1 MGHNAISE
9 PMFRRDRVDRL
20 DAGSFAGI
28 LRSLR
33 RCHFVKQVALASA
46 VGCTEAAVSYWENG
60 KRAPDRHKFPTIA
73 NALSVAGASPTELDR
88 LRVEW
93 ERARMTRTGC

>member
-1 MGHNAISE
+1 MRQGALSE
-9 PMFRRDRVDRL
+9 SMFRSEVNDS
-20 DAGSFAGI
+20 GGFAGI
-28 LRSLR
+28 LRNLR

-60 KRAPDRHKFPTIA
+60 KRAPDRRKFPTIA
-73 NALSVAGASPTELDR
+73 SALLAAGATPSELDR

-93 ERARMTRTGC
+93 ERARVSRAGC